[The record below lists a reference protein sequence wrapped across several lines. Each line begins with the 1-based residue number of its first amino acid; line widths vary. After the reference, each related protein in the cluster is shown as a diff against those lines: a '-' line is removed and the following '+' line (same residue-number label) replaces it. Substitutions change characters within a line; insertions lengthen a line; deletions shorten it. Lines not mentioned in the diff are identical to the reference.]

1 MPSGRKKIG
10 ASMQDIANA
19 LQISKVTVSKALRGE
34 KGVSE
39 AVRYQVEQKARE
51 LGYHMEERRISGKY
65 AFLVSKRFF
74 LETDSFYTKMYY
86 EINKLCEK
94 NNSTIT
100 LIVIRSVEEKN
111 NLLPLQ
117 LTGGM
122 YQGLIIAGEI
132 SPEYVKVVRDLGA
145 PVVLLDFDV
154 PDLSLPSV
162 LTENFYW
169 GMQVTEYL
177 IRHGHTRI
185 GFVGNPGDTES
196 ITDRYFGYRKAL
208 MMHNLAYR
216 PEWTICN
223 NRADTGIYTSAIE
236 LPDELPTAFV
246 CHCDM
251 GAYYLSMT
259 LAAKGIR
266 CPEDV
271 SLIAFDNTELA
282 AKMEPPLTSVN
293 INLRSFAQLALEYLN
308 KEGTRHYVQAG
319 LIEHLSVKQI

>member
-1 MPSGRKKIG
+1 
-10 ASMQDIANA
+10 MQDIANA

-132 SPEYVKVVRDLGA
+132 SPEYG
-145 PVVLLDFDV
+145 
-154 PDLSLPSV
+154 SV
-162 LTENFYW
+162 CGRRICRVTENFYW

-208 MMHNLAYR
+208 MMHNLAYH

-319 LIEHLSVKQI
+319 LIERLSVKQI